1 MISASPEYQ
10 YLRDVLGLQAFVK
23 PEGQE
28 YAPVALGFA
37 AAEVAT
43 APTTARASESLISSG
58 VVIVVA
64 DKNLS
69 AAESEL
75 LKKMLASIAI
85 TNFEIVLGDASA
97 QDEQAQGIIFI
108 SSTNNFST
116 PTSTSLAQPS
126 VQIKNFYAMT
136 SEDSHPSETMAFK
149 KAAWAELQNF
159 KKKING

>member
-28 YAPVALGFA
+28 YAPAPLQV
-37 AAEVAT
+37 
-43 APTTARASESLISSG
+43 APTTAHTGTHATESSALAGRVLVS
-58 VVIVVA
+58 A

-97 QDEQAQGIIFI
+97 QAEQAQGIIFI

>member
-1 MISASPEYQ
+1 MISASPEFQ

-28 YAPVALGFA
+28 YAPAPLHV
-37 AAEVAT
+37 
-43 APTTARASESLISSG
+43 APTTAPAIELLALSG
-58 VVIVVA
+58 CVVVSA

-97 QDEQAQGIIFI
+97 QAEQAQGIIFI

-116 PTSTSLAQPS
+116 STSTSLAQPS

>member
-28 YAPVALGFA
+28 YAPVPLVF
-37 AAEVAT
+37 AT
-43 APTTARASESLISSG
+43 AASNSVQGAESFSAGAVL
-58 VVIVVA
+58 VVA

-69 AAESEL
+69 NTESEL
-75 LKKMLASIAI
+75 LKKMLSSIAI
-85 TNFEIVLGDASA
+85 TNFEFVLGDASA
-97 QDEQAQGIIFI
+97 QAEQAQGIIFI

-116 PTSTSLAQPS
+116 STLTSLAQPS